1 MKSLS
6 LRIAERVIQS
16 AKPESSLA
24 HRAVMIIHRSEI
36 EDAVQRGC
44 SLLSIWKTLS
54 EEGVIN
60 FGYQAFRRY
69 ARVLI
74 NADNK
79 TH

>member
-1 MKSLS
+1 
-6 LRIAERVIQS
+6 
-16 AKPESSLA
+16 
-24 HRAVMIIHRSEI
+24 MIIHRSEI